1 MDFSTEWLDSRFKE
15 GWRFISFYFLLYS
28 GELLDVFFVTVILKK
43 KSETEWQGQKDQ
55 QQIKTI
61 AEALA
66 SFSPPLQI

>member
-1 MDFSTEWLDSRFKE
+1 M
-15 GWRFISFYFLLYS
+15 
-28 GELLDVFFVTVILKK
+28 VFFVTVILKK